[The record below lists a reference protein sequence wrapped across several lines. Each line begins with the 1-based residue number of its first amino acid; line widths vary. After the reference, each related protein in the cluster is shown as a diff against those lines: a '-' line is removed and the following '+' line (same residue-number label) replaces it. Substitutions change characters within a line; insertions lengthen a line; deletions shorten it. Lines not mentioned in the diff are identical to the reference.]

1 MKQALVT
8 FFALLLFSSFTLGQW
23 VEQTSGTTQILY
35 SLKVVNSQT
44 VWACGLGGVVLR
56 TTNGG
61 TNWSLVTPPAAGY
74 DNYSI
79 DAYDANVAWVNCTE
93 SSSGINMRIYKTTDG
108 GATWT
113 QQLQDPLAWGNAVK
127 FVDANNGIAT
137 GDPGA
142 GSSYFSLWRT
152 TNGGANW
159 IAVETSQMPQAV
171 AGEMGVTNSL
181 FILGNTVWFGTASD
195 ASGYFP
201 RVFKSTNLG
210 VSWTA
215 SANIAGLNGGYLF
228 SLAFKDPNNGVG
240 VSLGGQAC
248 VSTDGGV
255 NWTVNTVNT
264 AVALRWVDLIPGT
277 SAYVTVG
284 GPTATGYVYVSK
296 DDGATWAPNALPTGA
311 PRIRAV
317 DFISQTTGWIV
328 GNSGKIYKFN
338 GDPLPVE
345 LTSFSADVIAS
356 KVHLNWSTAT
366 ETNNR
371 GFEIQRM
378 TDGNW
383 LAVGFK
389 EGSGTTSEKSDYS
402 FVDNSDL
409 NPGKISYRL
418 KQVDFDGRFSF
429 SKIVEVELA
438 PAEFVLNQNFPNPF
452 NPTTQISY
460 QLPVNC
466 FVSLKVFDMTGREVA
481 TLVNREEQAGFHT
494 ATFEASNVAT
504 GIYFFR
510 IQAGDFVSMKKLILL
525 K

>member
-1 MKQALVT
+1 MKQAFFT
-8 FFALLLFSSFTLGQW
+8 FIALLLFSSFTLGQW
-23 VEQTSGTTQILY
+23 VEQTSGTTQTLY
-35 SLKVVNSQT
+35 SLKVINSQV

-56 TTNGG
+56 TTDGG
-61 TNWSLVTPPAAGY
+61 TTWSLVTAPATGY

-79 DAYDANVAWVNCTE
+79 DAVDANTAWVNCTE
-93 SSSGINMRIYKTTDG
+93 SSSGINMRVYKTTNG
-108 GATWT
+108 GTSWT
-113 QQLQDPLAWGNAVK
+113 QQLQDPPAWGNAVK
-127 FVDANNGIAT
+127 FADANNGIAT

-142 GSSYFSLWRT
+142 GSNYFSLWRT
-152 TNGGANW
+152 TNGGTNW

-195 ASGYFP
+195 NAGYFP
-201 RVFKSTNLG
+201 RVYKSTNLG

-215 SANIAGLNGGYLF
+215 SGNIAGLNGGYLF
-228 SLAFKDPNNGVG
+228 SLAFKDQNNGVG

-248 VSTDGGV
+248 VTTDGGV

-277 SAYVTVG
+277 TAYVTVG

-296 DDGATWAPNALPTGA
+296 DNGATWVQNTLPAST

-317 DFISQTTGWIV
+317 DFISQTVGWIV

-345 LTSFSADVIAS
+345 LTSFSANVVDS
-356 KVHLNWSTAT
+356 KVHINWITAT

-383 LAVGFK
+383 LSIGFK
-389 EGSGTTSEKSDYS
+389 EGRGTTSEATEYL

-418 KQVDFDGRFSF
+418 KQVDFDGRFSY
-429 SKIVEVELA
+429 SKVAEVELA
-438 PAEFVLNQNFPNPF
+438 PAEFVLNQNYPNPF
-452 NPTTQISY
+452 NPSTVISY
-460 QLPVNC
+460 QLPSAC
-466 FVSLKVFDMTGREVA
+466 YVSLRVFDMLGNEVA
-481 TLVNREEQAGFHT
+481 VLVSEEQQAGYHT
-494 ATFEASNVAT
+494 SEFEASNIAT
-504 GIYFFR
+504 GVYFYQ
-510 IQAGDFVSMKKLILL
+510 IKAGDFVSMKKLIFM